1 MSKQHTR
8 PRPLP
13 ASLGLPRTGVDSHA
27 HLDSEELWPDF
38 EGVLE
43 RAADAGVAR
52 IGQVFLGHAAYLAR
66 REVMAARPELFLSW
80 ACIPPTG

>member
-52 IGQVFLGHAAYLAR
+52 IGDG
-66 REVMAARPELFLSW
+66 
-80 ACIPPTG
+80 

>member
-52 IGQVFLGHAAYLAR
+52 IGQVFLGHAAYLALR
-66 REVMAARPELFLSW
+66 
-80 ACIPPTG
+80 

>member
-52 IGQVFLGHAAYLAR
+52 IGQVFWGTRPILRGARSWPLG
-66 REVMAARPELFLSW
+66 PNCFLSW